1 MSYVIIQ
8 ISESNCFFF
17 DKFLM
22 KEPLTTTFMLSMII
36 LSINQS
42 PCEQRFKI
50 VFWNIVIECE
60 CNNWN
65 TPNCMSTYFHQ
76 SNLYDFCI
84 PFLTFSIGTLYTKLS
99 MISLIS
105 EEKMIAKRRTNM
117 TADTIIK
124 VVSHM
129 NQMEKNFWF
138 NMFGGRTQR
147 LL

>member
-1 MSYVIIQ
+1 MSCVIIQ
-8 ISESNCFFF
+8 INDYPAISESNCFFF

-22 KEPLTTTFMLSMII
+22 NEPLTTTFMLSMII

-50 VFWNIVIECE
+50 VV
-60 CNNWN
+60 
-65 TPNCMSTYFHQ
+65 
-76 SNLYDFCI
+76 
-84 PFLTFSIGTLYTKLS
+84 FSIGTLYTKLS

-129 NQMEKNFWF
+129 NQMEKNF
-138 NMFGGRTQR
+138 
-147 LL
+147 